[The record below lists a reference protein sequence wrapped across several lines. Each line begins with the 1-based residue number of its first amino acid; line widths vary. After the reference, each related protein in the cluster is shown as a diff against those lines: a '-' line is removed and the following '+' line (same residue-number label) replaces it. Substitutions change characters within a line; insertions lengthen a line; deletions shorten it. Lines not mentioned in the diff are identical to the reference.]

1 MIIDNSV
8 SQLLAPSDW
17 HTPQLTVL
25 DSGNALTFHIQDA
38 FNYHGYDA
46 VGGVVLGFRLL
57 QKAIA
62 ILSPDA
68 PPERREFTLFTA
80 FPGLGARDS
89 FELVTRMVTGNRFT
103 LDTGFAET
111 SAQAGVEGRLHFE
124 FGYRGQ
130 HVALAPIEGAPSA
143 EFIALGK
150 ASKLPGVSPQ
160 QKADWQRAKYALA
173 NTLLAADPDEV
184 IRVL

>member
-1 MIIDNSV
+1 MIIIDDRSTLIAG
-8 SQLLAPSDW
+8 SHW
-17 HTPQLTVL
+17 HTPRLTVV
-25 DSGNALTFHIQDA
+25 DAGSALTFHIQDA

-57 QKAIA
+57 QRAIV

-150 ASKLPGVSPQ
+150 ASKRPGVSPQ

-173 NTLLAADPDEV
+173 NTLLAADAGEV
-184 IRVL
+184 IRIL